1 MTSAH
6 HSDLLKIFGY
16 GLGWGCGAVTFGLGV
31 GAVGQSLG
39 FSLILGTCAVLG
51 SIIPLLVL
59 NPDKVW
65 SDEGKHDWVGLA
77 VMCLGLTYIG
87 IAGACK
93 ERDQHQATAPPAPAD
108 KSIPELDEA
117 LLDKPTPEPEP
128 ASGSSSTTSFL
139 QGLLIC
145 LFSGATCAMANL
157 AFAFGGAIK
166 TSTLAHGASK
176 GNQVN
181 ALWVVVMI
189 PVGLVNLLWY
199 GYTVHTEGSWHKFT
213 ADDAKT
219 IGVNI
224 AASALMGLLWFGGTV
239 LSGVGEIFIGDLGAV
254 IGWPVYTT
262 VMVLTSNTVGIVQGE
277 WRGASEAAKRWM
289 GGGILI
295 MVCAIVTIGVSDV
308 FMVLWLGVASFVAGG
323 IAMVLGLCLS

>member
-1 MTSAH
+1 
-6 HSDLLKIFGY
+6 
-16 GLGWGCGAVTFGLGV
+16 
-31 GAVGQSLG
+31 
-39 FSLILGTCAVLG
+39 
-51 SIIPLLVL
+51 
-59 NPDKVW
+59 
-65 SDEGKHDWVGLA
+65 
-77 VMCLGLTYIG
+77 
-87 IAGACK
+87 
-93 ERDQHQATAPPAPAD
+93 
-108 KSIPELDEA
+108 
-117 LLDKPTPEPEP
+117 
-128 ASGSSSTTSFL
+128 
-139 QGLLIC
+139 
-145 LFSGATCAMANL
+145 MANL